1 MGHGIAAC
9 PAPGRGQRVELLQG
23 ACAHTLRLGEAGLP
37 SEAEELCASQRV
49 GCGAEAVT
57 SAERWTSPH
66 LGTAEFLCTRG
77 PGCNEDS
84 PAELWVGF
92 FWVVFVSGVW
102 LFGLGH
108 GSFMAHLVTQ
118 LSGR

>member
-37 SEAEELCASQRV
+37 SEVEELCASQRV

-57 SAERWTSPH
+57 SAERWTSPPRDRSVS
-66 LGTAEFLCTRG
+66 LRTR

-92 FWVVFVSGVW
+92 FWVVFISGVW

-118 LSGR
+118 LSER